1 MRSTL
6 IMGHLGRM
14 VIDTADRRK
23 RKAPVSIRA
32 GPRYRNDMTQARPT
46 IARAQAT
53 SLRTG
58 AEYLRSLNDGRKVF
72 LDGEPVGDVTRHKA
86 FREAARSV
94 ARLYDIAAAPENRD
108 LMTFTSPRTGGPVL
122 RAYQIPATHA
132 ELRQRRLFHE
142 KWAEATFGL
151 MGRTPDHVAGF
162 FCGYAAVPEVFA
174 KAGQEYADRVVAFH
188 ERMRDEHLYVS
199 YAIVPPQID
208 RSKPAHKQSDPA
220 LYAGVVKERD
230 DGIVISGAQQLATG
244 GALSDWLHLSCIHPL
259 QPGDENYAN
268 CLAVPINAPGL
279 RLYPRRPFAVH
290 ADNSFD
296 YPLSSRFDESD
307 NYVVF
312 DNVFVPWEHVFIYRN
327 VEISRDQWW
336 KTTAHTLGNHQ
347 AQCRYVTKLR
357 FMIGLAQRM
366 NEMTG
371 NAAAPPVQ
379 VMMGELA
386 ALVTIYESM
395 LLAQEIAATIR
406 NGVLWPSQ
414 ITLYSA
420 MAMQSEFNGRMLEMI
435 RELAGGAFITLPSSL
450 ADMESS
456 ETAADMERYMRSAST
471 GAKDRVALMR
481 LLWDFIGSDFGSR
494 QQQYEK
500 FYGGASF
507 LVKSNVYRNFD
518 FKRAGALVDAAL
530 ALPPADTAE

>member
-1 MRSTL
+1 MTTL
-6 IMGHLGRM
+6 SQDRPKS
-14 VIDTADRRK
+14 DTTA
-23 RKAPVSIRA
+23 
-32 GPRYRNDMTQARPT
+32 
-46 IARAQAT
+46 AT
-53 SLRTG
+53 PPRTG
-58 AEYLRSLNDGRKVF
+58 AEYLRSLNDGRAVF
-72 LDGEPVGDVTRHKA
+72 VEGERVKDVTKHKA
-86 FREAARSV
+86 FRGAAQSI
-94 ARLYDIAAAPENRD
+94 ARLYDIAAAPDNRE
-108 LMTFTSPRTGGPVL
+108 LMTFTSPKTGGPVHRSCQIPRSHADL
-122 RAYQIPATHA
+122 RA
-132 ELRQRRLFHE
+132 RRLFSE

-162 FCGYAAVPEVFA
+162 FTGYASVPEVFA
-174 KAGQEYADRVVAFH
+174 KGGQKYADNVTAFY
-188 ERMRDEHLYVS
+188 EKLRDEHLYVS

-244 GALSDWLHLSCIHPL
+244 GVLSDWLHLSCIHPL

-279 RLYPRRPFAVH
+279 KLYPRRPFALR
-290 ADNSFD
+290 ADNAFD
-296 YPLSSRFDESD
+296 YPLSCRFDETD

-312 DNVFVPWEHVFIYRN
+312 DNVFVPWEYVFIYRN
-327 VEISRDQWW
+327 IEVSRDQWW

-347 AQCRYVTKLR
+347 AQVRYVTKLR

-371 NAAAPPVQ
+371 NIAAPPVQ

-386 ALVTIYESM
+386 ALVSIYEGM
-395 LLAQEIAATIR
+395 LLAQETVAPIKD
-406 NGVLWPSQ
+406 GVLWPSPL
-414 ITLYSA
+414 TLYSA

-450 ADMESS
+450 ADLENP
-456 ETAADMERYMRSAST
+456 ETRADMERYQRSAST
-471 GAKDRVALMR
+471 DARSKIALMR
-481 LLWDFIGSDFGSR
+481 LLWDFLGSEFGSR
-494 QQQYEK
+494 HQQYEK

-507 LVKSNVYRNFD
+507 LVKQNVNRNFD
-518 FKRAGALVDAAL
+518 WKRAGALVDAAL
-530 ALPPADTAE
+530 ALPPLEPAS